1 METTRRKSTGRPLL
15 IGAAAAAVAVERC
28 SKTLLA
34 VAAAAAAAVVV
45 AAAGCCSER
54 VERFEAVRVYNKDVN
69 QKLTMLYR
77 LEIVKTSFVF
87 HRSTADLYRVL

>member
-34 VAAAAAAAVVV
+34 VAAAAVVVVV